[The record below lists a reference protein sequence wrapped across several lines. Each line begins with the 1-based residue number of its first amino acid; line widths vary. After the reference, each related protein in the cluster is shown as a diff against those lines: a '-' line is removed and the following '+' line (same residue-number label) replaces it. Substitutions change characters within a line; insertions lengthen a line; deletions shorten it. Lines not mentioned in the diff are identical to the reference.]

1 MAATTTPSAAAAR
14 TGPILFATCGA
25 CVMVMAITSA
35 GTTAL
40 PAIALDLE
48 PSQTEIQWIGD
59 SYPLVLAALL
69 LPAGSVLDRFGR
81 KRGLI
86 AGLLIMAVA
95 LVLGA
100 ATTSAGPLILTRCL
114 AGAGAALTFP
124 ATLATISHVMP
135 PERRGSAVG
144 LWAATATAGGLIG
157 VLLTGALTEVAW
169 WGSVFL
175 VLAGLTLLCLIPAI
189 ITVPETSESGAP
201 TFDLVGALASVV
213 AIGAVVFAV
222 TEAPVHGWD
231 DGAVVGAA
239 VLGVLAGI
247 AFCLWELRTAHPLLD
262 LRLFRNAA
270 VATSSAAL
278 FLMFVGMY
286 GWFFLS
292 FQYNTFVLGYSP
304 FDTALALMPFG
315 AAVMFTAPFAPTL
328 ARRLG
333 RRPVISGALATAA
346 IGMALMAVLNES
358 ADYAALAPAF
368 VIFGVGMGLGA
379 TPPTEAILE
388 ALPPAEQGVASAL
401 NDAAREL
408 GAAVGIAVLGSSF
421 NAAYRADVGDALAAV
436 PEPLADAVR
445 SSPAAGFGAIAQAGA
460 QAPVQ
465 LLDVIRDGVMAGWRV
480 AFIVGA
486 GVSALTAVYV
496 ARRFPGTSAAPAE
509 PPAATAGQSG

>member
-1 MAATTTPSAAAAR
+1 
-14 TGPILFATCGA
+14 
-25 CVMVMAITSA
+25 
-35 GTTAL
+35 
-40 PAIALDLE
+40 
-48 PSQTEIQWIGD
+48 
-59 SYPLVLAALL
+59 
-69 LPAGSVLDRFGR
+69 
-81 KRGLI
+81 
-86 AGLLIMAVA
+86 
-95 LVLGA
+95 
-100 ATTSAGPLILTRCL
+100 
-114 AGAGAALTFP
+114 
-124 ATLATISHVMP
+124 
-135 PERRGSAVG
+135 
-144 LWAATATAGGLIG
+144 
-157 VLLTGALTEVAW
+157 
-169 WGSVFL
+169 
-175 VLAGLTLLCLIPAI
+175 
-189 ITVPETSESGAP
+189 
-201 TFDLVGALASVV
+201 
-213 AIGAVVFAV
+213 
-222 TEAPVHGWD
+222 
-231 DGAVVGAA
+231 
-239 VLGVLAGI
+239 
-247 AFCLWELRTAHPLLD
+247 
-262 LRLFRNAA
+262 

-292 FQYNTFVLGYSP
+292 FQYNTFVLGFSP

-333 RRPVISGALATAA
+333 RRPVISGALAIAA
-346 IGMALMAVLNES
+346 FGMALMAVLNES
-358 ADYAALAPAF
+358 ADYASLAPAF
-368 VIFGVGMGLGA
+368 VIFGIGLGLGA

-421 NAAYRADVGDALAAV
+421 NAAYRADVGEALAAV

-445 SSPAAGFGAIAQAGA
+445 SSPAAGFGAIAQAGE

-496 ARRFPGTSAAPAE
+496 ARRFPGTRAAPAG